1 MTQQRQQRKE
11 HMAIGHACQEKE
23 ASLCCFVLVVQESG
37 TRGWHDL
44 ELRGTNM

>member
-1 MTQQRQQRKE
+1 
-11 HMAIGHACQEKE
+11 MAIEHACQEKE
-23 ASLCCFVLVVQESG
+23 ASLFYFGLVVLENG